1 MTFTVASLNDLVA
14 VTDEAW
20 AFGAD
25 EAVASDA
32 FNFTFDDEGCLA
44 SYWVTVD
51 VKTGAKE
58 KIFTAKGAAALEAY
72 EANTEFDVTTSTGTN
87 ATGLLATDYAIS
99 DYTTWK

>member
-1 MTFTVASLNDLVA
+1 MTFTVSSLNDLA
-14 VTDEAW
+14 AITDEAW

-44 SYWVTVD
+44 SYWVFVD
-51 VKTGAKE
+51 EAAGIKE
-58 KIFTAKGAAALEAY
+58 KVFTDKGAAALEAY
-72 EANTEFDVTTSTGTN
+72 LTNTVFDTTTTTGTN
-87 ATGLLATDYAIS
+87 AAGLLASDYAIS

>member
-1 MTFTVASLNDLVA
+1 MTFTVSSLNDLTYI
-14 VTDEAW
+14 TDQAW

-44 SYWVTVD
+44 SYWVIVD
-51 VKTGAKE
+51 GSTGAKE
-58 KIFTAKGAAALEAY
+58 KVFTAKGAAALEAY
-72 EANTEFDVTTSTGTN
+72 LTNTEFDVTTARGTD
-87 ATGLLATDYAIS
+87 ASGLLATDYAIS

>member
-25 EAVASDA
+25 EAVASNA

-51 VKTGAKE
+51 EITGAKE
-58 KIFTAKGAAALEAY
+58 KIFTAKGLAALEAY
-72 EANTEFDVTTSTGTN
+72 TDNTEFLTDTVG
-87 ATGLLATDYAIS
+87 AGLMATDYAIS